1 MCNFHITD
9 KKLRDDP
16 LFLGLIKTTLLFLLV
31 SVSIPLLLNNVNKGM
46 ENSKEDNLHN
56 TGDIANIVLEE
67 YKHFKNYKKCFLE
80 CINDKKDLEI
90 VNFRTMDKQEDECKS
105 CSKMQININN
115 VF

>member
-31 SVSIPLLLNNVNKGM
+31 SVSIPLLLDNVNKDVK
-46 ENSKEDNLHN
+46 NSKEDDLCSTENVVN
-56 TGDIANIVLEE
+56 TILEE

-80 CINDKKDLEI
+80 CIDDEKDLEI
-90 VNFRTMDKQEDECKS
+90 VNLRTMDKQEDECKS